1 MENYILPENKN
12 VTIVNILRP
21 SAFASFS
28 LSATWKKNFQIFKQ
42 TLLTL
47 REENFAKEK
56 IAELK
61 IANKWSKKSWI
72 AELKIAN
79 RPPSLEIA
87 ELKIAILRFCLKNM
101 ELKLAF
107 SQNF

>member
-1 MENYILPENKN
+1 MVFITVK
-12 VTIVNILRP
+12 V
-21 SAFASFS
+21 
-28 LSATWKKNFQIFKQ
+28 
-42 TLLTL
+42 TL
-47 REENFAKEK
+47 REENFANEK

-61 IANKWSKKSWI
+61 IANYWSKKSWI

-101 ELKLAF
+101 ELMRKEIMKLR
-107 SQNF
+107 

>member
-1 MENYILPENKN
+1 MRP
-12 VTIVNILRP
+12 TI
-21 SAFASFS
+21 FS
-28 LSATWKKNFQIFKQ
+28 NT
-42 TLLTL
+42 TL

-61 IANKWSKKSWI
+61 IANYWSKKSWI

-87 ELKIAILRFCLKNM
+87 ELKIAILRICLKNM
-101 ELKLAF
+101 ELKIAF